1 MFLKISEITSIRL
14 ISNYLEHMSCLY
26 VESKQVFIT
35 LSAVNDI
42 HAFVVSFEAT
52 KLCHVEYLT

>member
-42 HAFVVSFEAT
+42 HAFVVSFLGDQT
-52 KLCHVEYLT
+52 LSC